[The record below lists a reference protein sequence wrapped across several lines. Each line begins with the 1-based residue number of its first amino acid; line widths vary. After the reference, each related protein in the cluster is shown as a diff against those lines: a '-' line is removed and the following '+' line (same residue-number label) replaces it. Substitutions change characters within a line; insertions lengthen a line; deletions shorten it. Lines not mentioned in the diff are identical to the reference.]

1 MSTTPTGRNRHERLA
16 KRRRYRWLMV
26 GSIAVGVALSL
37 LLRALE
43 YPLVGEV
50 VYWAGIVGFVAV
62 WLATPVTLFDERD
75 VALERRAAH
84 LTLNV
89 FAPVLVV
96 GASAARILTYV
107 GAYEV
112 PAVVWGALWGYFAL
126 FVTFAVAYGWLRY
139 RS

>member
-1 MSTTPTGRNRHERLA
+1 MSTTPTGRNRHELLA
-16 KRRRYRWLMV
+16 KRRRYRRLMI

-37 LLRALE
+37 LLRALD

-50 VYWAGIVGFVAV
+50 VYWVGIVGFVAV

-84 LTLNV
+84 LTLNA
-89 FAPVLVV
+89 FAPVLVI
-96 GASAARILTYV
+96 GASAARILTHV

-112 PAVVWGALWGYFAL
+112 PATVWGALWGYFAL
-126 FVTFAVAYGWLRY
+126 FVTFGVAYGWLRY
-139 RS
+139 RP